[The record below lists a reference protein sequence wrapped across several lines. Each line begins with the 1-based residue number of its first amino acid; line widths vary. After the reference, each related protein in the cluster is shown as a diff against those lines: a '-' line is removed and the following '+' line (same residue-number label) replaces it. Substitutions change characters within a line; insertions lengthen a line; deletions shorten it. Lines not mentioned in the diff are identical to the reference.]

1 MKGVSILQINKNKL
15 VMQAV
20 QGAISHPRAARK
32 PYRMDREGKGQ
43 ILPGT
48 GGISYNVRIGDPAFG
63 WAGDHIEPGVSMKI
77 SDKNKASDNYG
88 LGLLACIGNKARII
102 SGDAEGTYGYVTGTH
117 GGIDHVIIDFEPE
130 VLEKLKIDDK
140 ILIKAFG
147 QGLELKDYPE
157 ISLFNLDPNL
167 LDKMDIK
174 EKDGYL
180 EVGVTTE
187 IPAHLMGSGIGSSS
201 VALGDYD
208 ITTGDQ
214 EEVERLGIDKLK
226 LGDFVFLKDSDNT
239 YGREFKKG
247 AGSIG
252 VVVHSDCIKMGHGP
266 GVTTVMTAKN
276 NLIRPKIDKNA
287 NLINY
292 LYD

>member
-1 MKGVSILQINKNKL
+1 LEINKEKL

-20 QGAISHPRAARK
+20 QGSISHPMSART
-32 PYRMDREGKGQ
+32 PYRMDREGVGQ
-43 ILPGT
+43 IVPGT
-48 GGISYNVRIGDPAFG
+48 GGISYNVRIGNPAFG

-77 SDKNKASDNYG
+77 SDKNKSSDNYG
-88 LGLLACIGNKARII
+88 LGLLACIGNKAKII
-102 SGDAEGTYGYVTGTH
+102 SGDGQGSYGYVTGTH
-117 GGIDHVIIDFEPE
+117 GGIEHVIVDFEAN
-130 VLEKLKIDDK
+130 VLEKLIIGDD

-147 QGLELKDYPE
+147 QGLKLLDYPD
-157 ISLFNLDPNL
+157 IKVFNLDPNL
-167 LDKMDIK
+167 LDKMNINQK
-174 EKDGYL
+174 EGYL
-180 EVGVTTE
+180 EVGVSTV
-187 IPAHLMGSGIGSSS
+187 IPAHLMGSGIGASS

-214 EEVERLGIDKLK
+214 EEIERLKIDKLK
-226 LGDFVFLKDSDNT
+226 LGDFVYLKDCDNT
-239 YGREFKKG
+239 YGREFKKD

-266 GVTTVMTAKN
+266 GVTTVMTAKDELLKP
-276 NLIRPKIDKNA
+276 LIDRDA

>member
-1 MKGVSILQINKNKL
+1 MQINKNKL

-77 SDKNKASDNYG
+77 SDKNKKSDNYG
-88 LGLLACIGNKARII
+88 LGLLACLGNKARII
-102 SGDAEGTYGYVTGTH
+102 SGEAEGTYGYVTGTH

-130 VLEKLKIDDK
+130 VLEKLRIDDK

-147 QGLELKDYPE
+147 QGLELKNYPE

-167 LDKMDIK
+167 LDKMNIK

-214 EEVERLGIDKLK
+214 EEVKRLGIDKLK

-276 NLIRPKIDKNA
+276 NLIRPKIDENA

>member
-1 MKGVSILQINKNKL
+1 MQINKNKL

-167 LDKMDIK
+167 LDKMNIE

-276 NLIRPKIDKNA
+276 NLIRPKIDENA

>member
-1 MKGVSILQINKNKL
+1 
-15 VMQAV
+15 MQAV
-20 QGAISHPRAARK
+20 QGAISHPMAART
-32 PYRMDREGKGQ
+32 PYRMDRQGKGR

-77 SDKNKASDNYG
+77 SDKNKSNDNYG
-88 LGLLACIGNKARII
+88 LGLLACVGNKAKII
-102 SGDAEGTYGYVTGTH
+102 SGEAQGTFGYVTGTH

-130 VLEKLKIDDK
+130 VLEDLKIGDE

-147 QGLELKDYPE
+147 QGLELLDYPE

-167 LDKMDIK
+167 LDKMNIK
-174 EKDGYL
+174 ENDDFI

-208 ITTGDQ
+208 ITTGD
-214 EEVERLGIDKLK
+214 EEEIKKLGIDKLK
-226 LGDFVFLKDSDNT
+226 FGDFVYLKDSDNT

-276 NLIRPKIDKNA
+276 NIIRPVIDKDA
-287 NLINY
+287 NFINY
-292 LYD
+292 LYDEIIKCIKMVS

>member
-1 MKGVSILQINKNKL
+1 MKINKDKL

-20 QGAISHPRAARK
+20 QGAISHPQAARK

-63 WAGDHIEPGVSMKI
+63 WSGDHIEPGVSMKI
-77 SDKNKASDNYG
+77 SDNNKKSDNYG
-88 LGLLACIGNKARII
+88 LSLLACIGNKARII
-102 SGDAEGTYGYVTGTH
+102 SGDAEDTYGYVTGTH
-117 GGIDHVIIDFEPE
+117 GGIGHVIIDFEPE

-147 QGLELKDYPE
+147 QGLKLTDYPE

-167 LDKMDIK
+167 LDKMNIN
-174 EKDGYL
+174 EQDGYI

-208 ITTGDQ
+208 ITTGDE
-214 EEVERLGIDKLK
+214 EEVKKSGIDKLK

-252 VVVHSDCIKMGHGP
+252 VVVHSDCVKMGHGP
-266 GVTTVMTAKN
+266 GVTTVMTAKS
-276 NLIRPKIDKNA
+276 NLIRPKIDENA

>member
-1 MKGVSILQINKNKL
+1 MQINKNKL

-167 LDKMDIK
+167 LDKMNIK

-276 NLIRPKIDKNA
+276 NLIRPKIDENA